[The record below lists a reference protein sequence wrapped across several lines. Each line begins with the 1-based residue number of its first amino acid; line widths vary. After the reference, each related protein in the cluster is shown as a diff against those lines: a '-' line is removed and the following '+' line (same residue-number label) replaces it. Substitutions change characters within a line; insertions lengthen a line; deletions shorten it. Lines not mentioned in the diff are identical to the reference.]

1 MHLKVV
7 KVASD
12 PPHVSDHHVPIFI
25 VDQNMFREQLWDL
38 TTQQVIYNII
48 ILHRL
53 YHMNVV
59 SFNVGFFTDFELGVG
74 GFTVNVFV

>member
-25 VDQNMFREQLWDL
+25 VDQNVFREQLWDL
-38 TTQQVIYNII
+38 TTQQVIYNTI
-48 ILHRL
+48 ILHGL
-53 YHMNVV
+53 YRMNVAQ
-59 SFNVGFFTDFELGVG
+59 FTVGFFTDFELGVG
-74 GFTVNVFV
+74 GFALKIFV

>member
-25 VDQNMFREQLWDL
+25 VDLNMYREQQWDL
-38 TTQQVIYNII
+38 TTQQV
-48 ILHRL
+48 LTL
-53 YHMNVV
+53 
-59 SFNVGFFTDFELGVG
+59 
-74 GFTVNVFV
+74 

>member
-25 VDQNMFREQLWDL
+25 VDQNVFREQLWDL
-38 TTQQVIYNII
+38 TTQQVTYNII
-48 ILHRL
+48 ILRRL
-53 YHMNVV
+53 YHMNVA
-59 SFNVGFFTDFELGVG
+59 
-74 GFTVNVFV
+74 